1 MAVSRGRPHPLVL
14 LPLCFL
20 LHFYGDFGSSFGL
33 PNQESL
39 QAVRERTGQS
49 LRLKARGTYPFTLTK
64 AERHLLSEISRAG
77 KARNWLEVRSAFDAY
92 EGSAA
97 PVFSAAMH
105 AAFKCRMYEEGAE
118 VYDKARR
125 SCTYVH
131 QPVFVAAIK
140 LFGKLGKQ
148 ALVQKT
154 WEEALEANGLSE
166 VLASARIS
174 AAANAG
180 EVEVAASVLD
190 QMKDEGV
197 QIGVGHLSSAIR
209 ACWGFGKGQH
219 RAAKYFFELC
229 PELNVKPNLV
239 TFTSLIGAYKTAPLE
254 DIIAAQHDMKKR
266 QILPDSA
273 FAETFLVSVLQGS
286 KQVSWRDPDTTASSL
301 QNTPLVRLKAAKVA
315 LADFERAGVRLT
327 SLCINVKEALILL
340 KVTIGVFWY
349 FSYCRRFLDFSTL
362 SCVTK
367 GASESY
373 ELILVEIKCTTP
385 EWGGP

>member
-20 LHFYGDFGSSFGL
+20 LRLHGDFGSSFGL

-49 LRLKARGTYPFTLTK
+49 MRLTARGTYPFPLTK
-64 AERHLLSEISRAG
+64 AERHLLSEISKAG
-77 KARNWLEVRSAFDAY
+77 QARNWQEVQSVFDTY
-92 EGSAA
+92 EGTAA

-105 AAFKCRMYEEGAE
+105 AAFKCRMYEKGAA

-125 SCTYVH
+125 SCTFVDE
-131 QPVFVAAIK
+131 PVFVAAIK

-154 WEEALEANGLSE
+154 WEEALEANGLSR

-180 EVEVAASVLD
+180 EVEVVAKVLD
-190 QMKDEGV
+190 QMNDAGV
-197 QIGVGHLSSAIR
+197 QIDVGHLSSAIR

-229 PELNVKPNLV
+229 PKLNVTPNLV
-239 TFTSLIGAYKTAPLE
+239 TFTTLIGAYKTAPLE

-273 FAETFLVSVLQGS
+273 FAETFLVSVLQGN
-286 KQVSWRDPDTTASSL
+286 KQVSWRDPHTTANSF
-301 QNTPLVRLKAAKVA
+301 QNTPLVRLRAAKVA

-327 SLCINVKEALILL
+327 SLCINVKEALKLL
-340 KVTIGVFWY
+340 KVT
-349 FSYCRRFLDFSTL
+349 
-362 SCVTK
+362 
-367 GASESY
+367 
-373 ELILVEIKCTTP
+373 
-385 EWGGP
+385 